1 MSVNENIKKLS
12 EYLDVYLT
20 ESQTSE
26 ERDEMLSCIMSEI
39 FEFLNYKDTK
49 INILSIDEDSRT
61 KIQIISI
68 LTIIFYLIFG
78 FCFGIIVSICL

>member
-1 MSVNENIKKLS
+1 MNENIKKLS

-20 ESQTSE
+20 EPQTSE
-26 ERDEMLSCIMSEI
+26 ERDEILSCVMSEI
-39 FEFLNYKDTK
+39 FEFLNYEDTK

-68 LTIIFYLIFG
+68 LSIILYLISG
-78 FCFGIIVSICL
+78 FCFGIIVSMCL

>member
-39 FEFLNYKDTK
+39 FEFLNYEDTK
-49 INILSIDEDSRT
+49 IDILFIDEDSRT

-68 LTIIFYLIFG
+68 LSMILYLISG
-78 FCFGIIVSICL
+78 FCFGIIVSMCL